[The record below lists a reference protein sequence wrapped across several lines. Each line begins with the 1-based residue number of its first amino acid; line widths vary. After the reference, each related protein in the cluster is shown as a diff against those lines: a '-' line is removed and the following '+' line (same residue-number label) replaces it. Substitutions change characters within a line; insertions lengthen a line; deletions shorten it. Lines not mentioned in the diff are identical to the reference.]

1 MGNFRNP
8 RGANLDM
15 QNLGPNGALRMFRS
29 SGPKA
34 REFGKPFE
42 TLGIFALQKKFRI
55 PAKESTFRMRAK
67 SAKSLR
73 NFAHLF
79 CQHPVRV
86 KLIESVYYCFVAESR
101 ELHTNRISKK
111 YIGLTK

>member
-15 QNLGPNGALRMFRS
+15 QNMGPNGALRMFRS

-42 TLGIFALQKKFRI
+42 TLGIFALQKKVSHSCERVNFSNEGQI
-55 PAKESTFRMRAK
+55 GQKLAKLRTFIL
-67 SAKSLR
+67 SAPCMHMHI
-73 NFAHLF
+73 F
-79 CQHPVRV
+79 
-86 KLIESVYYCFVAESR
+86 
-101 ELHTNRISKK
+101 LH
-111 YIGLTK
+111 